1 MGDPAGPVAYL
12 EQAIR
17 DLGVLRAGERLLL
30 AVSGGQD
37 STALALAMAVLS
49 AELDL
54 RCEVAHVNHGIRG
67 GAADADETFVREL
80 SADLGLPYHA
90 RRVDA
95 PARSEHSGCGLE
107 EAARL
112 ERHAALRDVMA
123 RAGLDRIAM
132 GHTATDR
139 AETILMNILRGCG
152 LDGLAAMRAEAG
164 HLVRPLLGV
173 GREDTRAYCVACG
186 VEPRDDATNAD
197 ESILRN
203 RVRLSLL
210 PLLEREYRPGAARS
224 LNRLA
229 EIVETEV
236 DWTAPLALDAAQAVL
251 AEEGDGSL
259 RVDLAAALELPTGLR
274 RRVLRSALERVRGDL
289 RDISLDHLASLE
301 RLVTSGATGNRLEL
315 PGVWGER
322 TAQHVVLRSRPREE
336 RSGFR
341 ASLSVPGVATVA
353 EAGLELTSRIVPAG
367 DCDPGRR
374 GSLCAQLDAKLVG
387 PEVVVRSPEPGDRIA
402 PLGMQGTKKLQ
413 DIFVDGKTPRSER
426 ERTPVVTLPQG
437 EVIWVVGHCIS
448 ERVKVTPE
456 TERVVELVARPL
468 G

>member
-17 DLGVLRAGERLLL
+17 DLGVLRPGERLLL

-37 STALALAMAVLS
+37 STALALALAALS

-54 RCEVAHVNHGIRG
+54 HCEVAHVNHGIRG
-67 GAADADETFVREL
+67 RASDADEAFVRSL
-80 SADLGLPYHA
+80 AADLGLPYHA

-95 PARSEHSGCGLE
+95 PARSEDSGCGLE

-112 ERHAALRDVMA
+112 ERHAALREVA
-123 RAGLDRIAM
+123 TGAGLDRIAL

-164 HLVRPLLGV
+164 LLVRPLLGV
-173 GREDTRAYCVACG
+173 AREDTRAYCVARG

-210 PLLEREYRPGAARS
+210 PLLEREYRPGAVRS

-236 DWTAPLALDAAQAVL
+236 DWTAALALEAAETVL
-251 AEEGDGSL
+251 AEEGDGSWRL
-259 RVDLAAALELPTGLR
+259 DLAAAQELPSGLR
-274 RRVLRSALERVRGDL
+274 RHMLRSALGRVRGDL
-289 RDISLDHLASLE
+289 RDITLEHLTSLE

-315 PGVWGER
+315 PGVWGEK
-322 TAQHVVLRSRPREE
+322 TAEHVVLRSCPSEE
-336 RSGFR
+336 RSGFC
-341 ASLSVPGVATVA
+341 ASLSVPGVATVP
-353 EAGLELTSRIVPAG
+353 EAGLELTSRVVPAG

-374 GSLCAQLDAKLVG
+374 GPLCAQLDERLVG

-413 DIFVDGKTPRSER
+413 DIFVDEKTPRFER
-426 ERTPVVTLPQG
+426 GRTPVVTLPQG
-437 EVIWVVGHCIS
+437 EVVWVVRHCVS

-456 TERVVELVARPL
+456 TERVAELIARPL